1 MEFQLIPF
9 VLTKVFH
16 TSNSM
21 LGSRSMPRIL
31 LSLLMLHDMRYKGPR
46 LSEIIRN
53 IYHRDPLNG
62 DIYIYMSRDR
72 RTIRLFQYKHH
83 VYDLHE
89 RTFSNEYRFKKV
101 VLREG
106 VPTYKMD
113 WKTVMIVLESPV
125 IKQIRA

>member
-1 MEFQLIPF
+1 
-9 VLTKVFH
+9 
-16 TSNSM
+16 M
-21 LGSRSMPRIL
+21 LR
-31 LSLLMLHDMRYKGPR
+31 LSGLDNFYYLPMLHDMRYKGPR

-62 DIYIYMSRDR
+62 DIYIYMSRYR

-125 IKQIRA
+125 IKQIRV

>member
-1 MEFQLIPF
+1 
-9 VLTKVFH
+9 
-16 TSNSM
+16 
-21 LGSRSMPRIL
+21 
-31 LSLLMLHDMRYKGPR
+31 MRYKGPR

-62 DIYIYMSRDR
+62 DIYIYKTRDR
-72 RTIRLFQYKHH
+72 RKIRKIKYKHH
-83 VYDLHE
+83 VYNQHE
-89 RTFSNEYRFKKV
+89 STKSKEYRFKKV

>member
-1 MEFQLIPF
+1 
-9 VLTKVFH
+9 
-16 TSNSM
+16 
-21 LGSRSMPRIL
+21 
-31 LSLLMLHDMRYKGPR
+31 MRYKGPR

-106 VPTYKMD
+106 VPTYKVTIYFSILPAKKLSITFAAD
-113 WKTVMIVLESPV
+113 
-125 IKQIRA
+125 